1 MRFGTSDNK
10 VSRRAPGPPLRSLLT
25 YGAEL
30 LQQDPVD
37 VAVDLREQYG
47 HVVRIP
53 PIYPGLNQPAYLVAH
68 PDDVQY
74 VLQSHPDAFGDLN
87 IPGSADFADVLDGS
101 LLDAPLDGDSE
112 WWIERLR
119 QVAPEFSEHAAVERA
134 PTLAQTTSTTVAE
147 YTMGEGETVPST
159 PLSMPERSTL
169 GRMLGDRSDPAL
181 VRTDTPGVVRLLPL
195 MSRLSVRLLGASLF
209 GPDIRAHET
218 AVIRSVA
225 RLRRAFKRRTFSIVT
240 GGVSRRLPDWISS
253 PLSAPLQ
260 LVNSGQSFDQRDPLE
275 TLHKAAGAMAA
286 RRVRTPQVFDDAVT
300 TWLTRPDP
308 VTGETLTP
316 ESARREIAGL
326 LVAGFPTISAALTW
340 AVYLSAT
347 HPKIQER
354 IRKEARASRLFA
366 LPEDANH
373 ADWAPDRAALFSE
386 LSFTHRVWRESLRL
400 YPTVPIFGRTASESV
415 ELSGY
420 SIEAGAPVFV
430 SPYVTHRDPAFWDNP
445 TTFDPD
451 RFLPDRHHG
460 RHEFAYYPFSAGPH
474 GCLGQQ
480 LATTEAVVALATLF
494 SEYNVELADED
505 GDAGVDSAINLQP
518 DRDLHVHLKPTG
530 VDEDAHLDTS

>member
-1 MRFGTSDNK
+1 MRFATSENK
-10 VSRRAPGPPLRSLLT
+10 VARRVPGPSLRSLFT

-37 VAVDLREQYG
+37 IAVDLREQYG
-47 HVVRIP
+47 QVVRIP
-53 PIYPGLNQPAYLVAH
+53 PIYPGLKQPAYLVTH

-87 IPGSADFADVLDGS
+87 IPGSADLADALEGS
-101 LLDAPLDGDSE
+101 ILDAPLDGDSE

-119 QVAPEFSEHAAVERA
+119 QVAPEFSEDAAVEHA

-147 YTMGEGETVPST
+147 YATGEGETVLST
-159 PLSMPERSTL
+159 PLPTPEWSPLR
-169 GRMLGDRSDPAL
+169 RMFGDRSDPAM
-181 VRTDTPGVVRLLPL
+181 VRTDTPGVVRLHPL
-195 MSRLSVRLLGASLF
+195 MSRLSVRLIGTSLF

-240 GGVSRRLPDWISS
+240 GGASRRLPDWLSS
-253 PLSAPLQ
+253 PLR
-260 LVNSGQSFDQRDPLE
+260 LVNSRRSADRRDPLE
-275 TLHKAAGAMAA
+275 TIHEAAGAMAA

-326 LVAGFPTISAALTW
+326 LIAGHPTVSAALTW

-347 HPKIQER
+347 HPEIQKR
-354 IRKEARASRLFA
+354 IRKEARASGLFT

-400 YPTVPIFGRTASESV
+400 YPTVPIFGRTARERV
-415 ELSGY
+415 EFSGY
-420 SIEAGAPVFV
+420 AIEAGAPVFV
-430 SPYVTHRDPAFWDNP
+430 SPYVTHRDPAFWDHP

-451 RFLPDRHHG
+451 RFRPDRHRG

-494 SEYNVELADED
+494 CEYHVELADED
-505 GDAGVDSAINLQP
+505 GGVGADWAINLQP
-518 DRDLHVHLKPTG
+518 DRDLHVRLKPTD
-530 VDEDAHLDTS
+530 VDE

>member
-1 MRFGTSDNK
+1 
-10 VSRRAPGPPLRSLLT
+10 
-25 YGAEL
+25 
-30 LQQDPVD
+30 
-37 VAVDLREQYG
+37 
-47 HVVRIP
+47 
-53 PIYPGLNQPAYLVAH
+53 
-68 PDDVQY
+68 
-74 VLQSHPDAFGDLN
+74 
-87 IPGSADFADVLDGS
+87 
-101 LLDAPLDGDSE
+101 
-112 WWIERLR
+112 
-119 QVAPEFSEHAAVERA
+119 
-134 PTLAQTTSTTVAE
+134 
-147 YTMGEGETVPST
+147 
-159 PLSMPERSTL
+159 
-169 GRMLGDRSDPAL
+169 
-181 VRTDTPGVVRLLPL
+181 
-195 MSRLSVRLLGASLF
+195 MSRLSVRLIGASLF

-240 GGVSRRLPDWISS
+240 GGASRRLPDWLSS
-253 PLSAPLQ
+253 PLSAPLR
-260 LVNSGQSFDQRDPLE
+260 LVNSGQSVDRRDPLE
-275 TLHKAAGAMAA
+275 TLHEAAGAMAA
-286 RRVRTPQVFDDAVT
+286 RRVRTPRVFDDAVT

-366 LPEDANH
+366 LPEDASH

-386 LSFTHRVWRESLRL
+386 FSFTHRVWRESLRL
-400 YPTVPIFGRTASESV
+400 YPTVPIFGRTARESV

-420 SIEAGAPVFV
+420 GIEAGAPVFV
-430 SPYVTHRDPAFWDNP
+430 SPYVTHRDPAFWDHP

-451 RFLPDRHHG
+451 RFLPNRHRG

-505 GDAGVDSAINLQP
+505 GGVGVDSAINLQP

-530 VDEDAHLDTS
+530 VDEDAHLDKS